1 MCFSAALR
9 FCGRVKGESGGRCER
24 ILQCCEREVPSG
36 AEILHLQEKKANP
49 AQTRSYILHLQEKKV
64 NPAQLQKTILH
75 CVCVA
80 YQKWLNCYFRILEWN
95 IKIIH
100 KKVELLFPHRKQLLR
115 SRTINRTLYAGIP
128 IPILR
133 KLRMSKNQRSLLF
146 LTWYNI
152 PFLSF

>member
-1 MCFSAALR
+1 MRGFCSVVSEKYHLGLR
-9 FCGRVKGESGGRCER
+9 FCIYRRKRR
-24 ILQCCEREVPSG
+24 IL
-36 AEILHLQEKKANP
+36 HKP
-49 AQTRSYILHLQEKKV
+49 ADRFCIYRRKKV

>member
-1 MCFSAALR
+1 MAGRKAERLGLCFSAALR

-36 AEILHLQEKKANP
+36 AEILHLQK
-49 AQTRSYILHLQEKKV
+49 KKV

-115 SRTINRTLYAGIP
+115 HDQQPSH
-128 IPILR
+128 
-133 KLRMSKNQRSLLF
+133 
-146 LTWYNI
+146 
-152 PFLSF
+152 

>member
-1 MCFSAALR
+1 MAGRKAERLGLCFSAALR
-9 FCGRVKGESGGRCER
+9 FCGRVKGESGERCER

-36 AEILHLQEKKANP
+36 AE
-49 AQTRSYILHLQEKKV
+49 ILHLQEKKV

>member
-1 MCFSAALR
+1 MVCVLAAALR

-36 AEILHLQEKKANP
+36 AE
-49 AQTRSYILHLQEKKV
+49 ILHLQEKKV

-128 IPILR
+128 IPILKKIKDVR
-133 KLRMSKNQRSLLF
+133 KINVHFYFLHGIIYHFFLF
-146 LTWYNI
+146 K
-152 PFLSF
+152 S